1 MRFLRGY
8 WWWWEQKGQRDQKLS
23 WKSEVAIS
31 VELTSKSPKYKTRQN
46 WQNRKWKVGSSK
58 STGGNDGHEHT
69 YQGWIC
75 PQKPKSGQTNSGHRR
90 TTPSVA
96 AYYTQTV
103 QNFRFLSFTKST
115 KLIIIISQL
124 AVKTLQKSPHFY
136 WPFLKFWKKLK
147 FCTVRIIL
155 TVQNIRFLQKR
166 ERVNIKGPF

>member
-1 MRFLRGY
+1 MGI
-8 WWWWEQKGQRDQKLS
+8 
-23 WKSEVAIS
+23 IS

-46 WQNRKWKVGSSK
+46 WQNWKWKVGSSK

-75 PQKPKSGQTNSGHRR
+75 PQKPKSGQTNCGHRR

-103 QNFRFLSFTKST
+103 QNFRILSFTKST

-124 AVKTLQKSPHFY
+124 AVKTLQKGPYFY
-136 WPFLKFWKKLK
+136 RPFLKFWKKLK

-155 TVQNIRFLQKR
+155 TVQNMSFFTKKGKGQYKRALLVMCLLQMGDPSFRAFKLA
-166 ERVNIKGPF
+166 ENSNL